1 MKKDCQKECQKAYN
15 IYINS
20 FIDADNG
27 NITKRLWS
35 FIKHIKKHQCS
46 IPQYMLLIPS
56 LQIAKNNLMHSM
68 ITLHQPSPKNL
79 STLPTISSIH
89 FLIYHLFQFLWRKL
103 LIYYANHHKA
113 TGPDYIPAYFLKE
126 LSNKLA
132 QILTLIFQSS
142 LHQGLLSE
150 EWKIANIIPIF
161 KNGSPF
167 QTYNH
172 CPVSLTSICS
182 KILEHTVYCCIF
194 SHLCN

>member
-1 MKKDCQKECQKAYN
+1 
-15 IYINS
+15 
-20 FIDADNG
+20 
-27 NITKRLWS
+27 
-35 FIKHIKKHQCS
+35 
-46 IPQYMLLIPS
+46 MLLILS

-68 ITLHQPSPKNL
+68 ITLHQSSPNKPV
-79 STLPTISSIH
+79 TLPTISSIY
-89 FLIYHLFQFLWRKL
+89 FLIYQLFKFLWRKL
-103 LIYYANHHKA
+103 LIYYANHHK
-113 TGPDYIPAYFLKE
+113 TIGPDYIPAYFLKE

-161 KNGSPF
+161 KNGSSF

-172 CPVSLTSICS
+172 CPISLTSICS
-182 KILEHTVYCCIF
+182 KILEHTVYSYIF